1 MCRVL
6 DIAALP
12 ASTSGL
18 AMTLL
23 RPDHTGKEEVID
35 MRGLN
40 RSILAGRLV
49 ADPEVRYTQNETAV
63 THFRLAINWQNKNG
77 KGVDFINCV
86 AWGSLAKICGEYLK
100 KGRLVAVEGRLQIK
114 NYKDKQGQN
123 RTSTEVVVDNMQ
135 MLDSKFFN
143 AANKAGTNNEEE
155 MIEV

>member
-1 MCRVL
+1 
-6 DIAALP
+6 
-12 ASTSGL
+12 
-18 AMTLL
+18 
-23 RPDHTGKEEVID
+23 

-49 ADPEVRYTQNETAV
+49 ADPEIRYTQKETAV

-100 KGRLVAVEGRLQIK
+100 KGRLVAVEGRLQVK
-114 NYKDKQGQN
+114 SYQDKKGQN
-123 RTSTEVVVDNMQ
+123 RTTTEVVVDNMQ

-143 AANKAGTNNEEE
+143 AANKAEGSQEEE
-155 MIEV
+155 LIEV